1 MISEKEELLEWRKRA
16 AAQPAGRVVLDLEAD
31 SLHRYQEKI
40 CLIQY
45 ADETG
50 SCLIDPLSI
59 EDMGPFYNWLK
70 ETEVW
75 MHGADY
81 DMSLFQNAWET
92 LPAMIWDT
100 QAAARLLGFRQFG
113 LAALVEHFHGI
124 TLSKSSQ
131 KADWARRPLSPTMV
145 TYALND
151 VNYML
156 DMADKLTAA
165 LREKGRMGWF
175 EEICRHSMDR
185 ARERHLAG
193 HQDPWRIQGCGKLNR
208 KGLAALRE
216 LWTWRDAEAKAWDKP
231 AFMVCSNADLIQW
244 SLALQEQRTVT
255 PPPRFHSHRRSRFM
269 NALQKFYLLDE
280 DDYPCRPRIQRRQHS
295 DQFEAKLARLC
306 KLRDEKAEELGMEG
320 SFLITRAS
328 LEAIAEDREKG
339 VSTLL
344 NWQKEAL
351 GF

>member
-81 DMSLFQNAWET
+81 DMSLFQHAWET

-100 QAAARLLGFRQFG
+100 QTAARLLGFRQFG
-113 LAALVEHFHGI
+113 LAALVEHFYGI

-131 KADWARRPLSPTMV
+131 KADWARAPPFPDHGHLRPERR
-145 TYALND
+145 
-151 VNYML
+151 
-156 DMADKLTAA
+156 KL
-165 LREKGRMGWF
+165 
-175 EEICRHSMDR
+175 H
-185 ARERHLAG
+185 AG
-193 HQDPWRIQGCGKLNR
+193 HGGQTDGRPTGKR
-208 KGLAALRE
+208 PHGL
-216 LWTWRDAEAKAWDKP
+216 
-231 AFMVCSNADLIQW
+231 V
-244 SLALQEQRTVT
+244 
-255 PPPRFHSHRRSRFM
+255 
-269 NALQKFYLLDE
+269 
-280 DDYPCRPRIQRRQHS
+280 
-295 DQFEAKLARLC
+295 
-306 KLRDEKAEELGMEG
+306 
-320 SFLITRAS
+320 
-328 LEAIAEDREKG
+328 
-339 VSTLL
+339 
-344 NWQKEAL
+344 
-351 GF
+351 

>member
-1 MISEKEELLEWRKRA
+1 
-16 AAQPAGRVVLDLEAD
+16 
-31 SLHRYQEKI
+31 
-40 CLIQY
+40 
-45 ADETG
+45 
-50 SCLIDPLSI
+50 
-59 EDMGPFYNWLK
+59 
-70 ETEVW
+70 
-75 MHGADY
+75 
-81 DMSLFQNAWET
+81 
-92 LPAMIWDT
+92 
-100 QAAARLLGFRQFG
+100 
-113 LAALVEHFHGI
+113 
-124 TLSKSSQ
+124 
-131 KADWARRPLSPTMV
+131 
-145 TYALND
+145 
-151 VNYML
+151 ML

-175 EEICRHSMDR
+175 EEICRHSMER

-216 LWTWRDAEAKAWDKP
+216 MWTWRDAEAKTWDKP

-244 SLALQEQRTVT
+244 SVALQEQRTVA
-255 PPPRFHSHRRSRFM
+255 PPPRFHAHRRSRFM

-280 DDYPCRPRIQRRQHS
+280 EEYPCRPRIQRRQHS
-295 DQFEAKLARLC
+295 DQFEDNLARLC

>member
-1 MISEKEELLEWRKRA
+1 
-16 AAQPAGRVVLDLEAD
+16 
-31 SLHRYQEKI
+31 
-40 CLIQY
+40 
-45 ADETG
+45 
-50 SCLIDPLSI
+50 
-59 EDMGPFYNWLK
+59 
-70 ETEVW
+70 
-75 MHGADY
+75 
-81 DMSLFQNAWET
+81 
-92 LPAMIWDT
+92 
-100 QAAARLLGFRQFG
+100 
-113 LAALVEHFHGI
+113 
-124 TLSKSSQ
+124 
-131 KADWARRPLSPTMV
+131 MV

-175 EEICRHSMDR
+175 EEICRHSMER

-208 KGLAALRE
+208 KGLAASGKCGPGVMRKPKRGTNPRSWFAPMLTSSSGAWLSRNSAP
-216 LWTWRDAEAKAWDKP
+216 WRP
-231 AFMVCSNADLIQW
+231 A
-244 SLALQEQRTVT
+244 
-255 PPPRFHSHRRSRFM
+255 RFHAHRRSRFM

-280 DDYPCRPRIQRRQHS
+280 EDYPCRPRIQRRQHS
-295 DQFEAKLARLC
+295 DQFEDNLARLC

-351 GF
+351 GFKRSFLQRKNIRTEAA